1 MRATYKALG
10 HTIAGLVAV
19 QAAVL
24 ALAVFG
30 LWNWI
35 DEGNTLTK
43 ARIDSDAGLGS
54 PGEVGFMLH
63 GVIGMMLIPLLAIV
77 FLVISFFAKDV
88 SGAVK
93 WAGLVFLTVLIQV
106 VLGIVSF
113 GVPGL
118 GALHGLNALA
128 IAWLGWHA
136 AKVAGAAEVAGAPTY
151 GASRAR

>member
-1 MRATYKALG
+1 MRAAYKALG

-30 LWNWI
+30 LWNFI
-35 DEGNTLTK
+35 EDGNSVTK
-43 ARIDSDAGLGS
+43 AKIDSDSGLGS

-63 GVIGMMLIPLLAIV
+63 GMIGMMLIPLLAIV
-77 FLVISFFAKDV
+77 FLVVAFFVKDV
-88 SGAVK
+88 PGAVK
-93 WAGLVFLTVLIQV
+93 WAGLVLLAVVVQV

-113 GVPGL
+113 GAPVV
-118 GALHGLNALA
+118 GALHGINALA

-136 AKVAGAAEVAGAPTY
+136 ATVARGADPGVSAYEAA
-151 GASRAR
+151 ASR

>member
-35 DEGNTLTK
+35 DDGNSVTK
-43 ARIDSDAGLGS
+43 AKLDSDAGLGS

-63 GVIGMMLIPLLAIV
+63 GMIGMMVIPALALV
-77 FLVISFFAKDV
+77 FLVVSFFAKDV
-88 SGAVK
+88 PGAVK
-93 WAGLVFLTVLIQV
+93 WAVLLFVAVLLQVIVAIVAFSSPLV
-106 VLGIVSF
+106 
-113 GVPGL
+113 
-118 GALHGLNALA
+118 GAIHGLNALV

-136 AKVAGAAEVAGAPTY
+136 AKLDSAVQTRAPSYEAAGG
-151 GASRAR
+151 R

>member
-1 MRATYKALG
+1 MRATYRALG

-35 DEGNTLTK
+35 DDGNSVTK
-43 ARIDSDAGLGS
+43 AKLDSEAGLGS

-63 GVIGMMLIPLLAIV
+63 STIGMMVIPLLA
-77 FLVISFFAKDV
+77 LVLLVVSFFAKDV
-88 SGAVK
+88 PGAVK
-93 WAGLVFLTVLIQV
+93 WAALLFVAVLFQV
-106 VLGIVSF
+106 IIGIVSF
-113 GVPGL
+113 STPFA
-118 GALHGLNALA
+118 GAIHGLNALV

-136 AKVAGAAEVAGAPTY
+136 AKLDSSVRT
-151 GASRAR
+151 GASSYEAAGGR

>member
-24 ALAVFG
+24 ALAIFG

-35 DEGNTLTK
+35 DDGNTLTQAK
-43 ARIDSDAGLGS
+43 AESDAGLGS
-54 PGEVGFMLH
+54 PGEIGFMLH
-63 GVIGMMLIPLLAIV
+63 GVIGMMLIPLVALV
-77 FLVISFFAKDV
+77 FLIVSFFAKDV
-88 SGAVK
+88 PGAVK
-93 WAGLVFLTVLIQV
+93 WAALVLVAVVFQV
-106 VLGIVSF
+106 VIGIVAFSA
-113 GVPGL
+113 PAA

-136 AKVAGAAEVAGAPTY
+136 AKVAGGAGTEASAY
-151 GASRAR
+151 EASASR

>member
-35 DEGNTLTK
+35 DDGNSVTK
-43 ARIDSDAGLGS
+43 AKLDSDAGLGS

-63 GVIGMMLIPLLAIV
+63 GMIGMMVIPALALV
-77 FLVISFFAKDV
+77 FLIVSFFAKDV
-88 SGAVK
+88 PGAVK
-93 WAGLVFLTVLIQV
+93 WAVLLFVAVLLQV
-106 VLGIVSF
+106 VVAIVAFSSPL
-113 GVPGL
+113 V
-118 GALHGLNALA
+118 GAIHGLNALV

-136 AKVAGAAEVAGAPTY
+136 AKLDSAVQTGAPSY
-151 GASRAR
+151 EAAGGR